1 MLCKQSNVMTFSG
14 RILDHLGDMKTH
26 DKAYGEA
33 EMMLTKALRC
43 MEKSNSNIGKATVLY
58 HIGYLRYITVFR
70 RCSVLLELVLM
81 YCHFFRVWYKI
92 LIIALACVISFS
104 YLLLLTVGG
113 I

>member
-1 MLCKQSNVMTFSG
+1 MLWKQSNVMIFSG

-58 HIGYLRYITVFR
+58 HIGYLR
-70 RCSVLLELVLM
+70 
-81 YCHFFRVWYKI
+81 
-92 LIIALACVISFS
+92 
-104 YLLLLTVGG
+104 
-113 I
+113 